1 MENLSNEF
9 PLCQSWQDYIC
20 MVKTMSLEIDMAS
33 ELCPKYC
40 SIFEYEGRL
49 KNDIQSYYVEGF
61 TWSYDISNN
70 TQINEQ
76 YLVYDFAGF
85 LGSVGGTIG
94 LFIGF
99 SFYDTLVII
108 INYLR
113 KIISRK

>member
-1 MENLSNEF
+1 MENPLNEF
-9 PLCQSWQDYIC
+9 PLCQSWKEYIC
-20 MVKTMSLEIDMAS
+20 MVQSMSKEIDAAS
-33 ELCPKYC
+33 EMCPKYC

-49 KNDIQSYYVEGF
+49 KNDIQNYLVEEF

-99 SFYDTLVII
+99 SFYDTLII
-108 INYLR
+108 MINYLMKNILR
-113 KIISRK
+113 K

>member
-1 MENLSNEF
+1 MV
-9 PLCQSWQDYIC
+9 QS
-20 MVKTMSLEIDMAS
+20 MSLEMDTAS

-49 KNDIQSYYVEGF
+49 KNDIQTYLVGEGF
-61 TWSYDISNN
+61 TWSYDIWNN

-108 INYLR
+108 IKYLR
-113 KIISRK
+113 IIISRK